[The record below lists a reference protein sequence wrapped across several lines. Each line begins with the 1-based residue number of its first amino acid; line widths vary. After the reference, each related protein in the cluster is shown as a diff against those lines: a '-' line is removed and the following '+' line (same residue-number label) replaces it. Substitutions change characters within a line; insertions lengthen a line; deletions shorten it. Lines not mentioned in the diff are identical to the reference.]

1 MGKKTKTGALSGS
14 GGHPGRMNTVSA
26 KKHWSVKLREELAEM
41 QRQRDL
47 MYDVVARTP
56 GITFEWKE
64 AEVYHQLLFA
74 RGTEKVIWAGEP
86 TRRGGK
92 NG

>member
-1 MGKKTKTGALSGS
+1 MAKTKTGALSGS

-56 GITFEWKE
+56 GITFEWNE
-64 AEVYHQLLFA
+64 AEVYHQLRFA
-74 RGTEKVIWAGEP
+74 RDTENAAWEGESSW
-86 TRRGGK
+86 RKGAM